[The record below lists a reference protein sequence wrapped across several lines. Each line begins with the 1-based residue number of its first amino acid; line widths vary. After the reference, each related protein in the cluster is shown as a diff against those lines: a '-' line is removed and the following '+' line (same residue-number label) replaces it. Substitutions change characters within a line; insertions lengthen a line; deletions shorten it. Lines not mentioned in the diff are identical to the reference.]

1 MGKAELKKDIVS
13 WHFAYIKVMVGWL
26 HIHTRLP
33 FSFPVNCSLKMFPS
47 SFILVFTIFF
57 FFFFFLIK
65 LNAADEDHIAVVF
78 RENHCHPPSPCKKL
92 GKLENIKYPFWRVDD
107 NSSTVCGYPGFGID
121 CSNPHPEF
129 PLLYLSDDAFLVKD
143 INYDDYSVTLADADA
158 FKKDCPRAR
167 HNFTLT
173 QKSPWLYYG
182 HKDLNLIFYF
192 NCTQNPLPGG
202 DAAYP
207 PIHCLKSDRKASYLY
222 VGAFN
227 PYSWDWWR
235 ICEAR
240 VETTV
245 METVGVVEND
255 IKWLVMNIGGAMSN
269 GFNLNWQPLDDC
281 SHCNPQGWC
290 EQGKHNFGNFLCFCK
305 NETVIIVPDC
315 PSKAI
320 GGAALCFVA
329 FCIIKLFRYAYR
341 RRQKRYSSGNELDL
355 QGSFNHRGCIGGIFK
370 QALQERKEYGNLEVF
385 MEQYGSLAPVVY
397 SYSDIKKMTNS
408 FKHKLGQGGYGEVY
422 KGNLH
427 NGLHVAVKVLNS
439 TKGNGEEFINEV
451 VSICRTSHV
460 NVVNLLGFCSHGTK
474 RALVYEFMAN
484 GSLEKYIH
492 ENSTHLGWDKLYEIA
507 LGIAKGLEYLH
518 KGCNTRIVHFDIK
531 PHNILLDQDFCPKI
545 SDFGLAKL
553 CANNKE
559 SIISMCGARGTI
571 GYIAPE
577 VVSRNFGSVSHKSDV
592 YSYGMMVLEMVGG
605 RKNVNDKVSHS
616 SEIYFPH
623 WAYQRLLLN
632 ENLKLQGFRADEE
645 EEIAKKMILIGF
657 WCIQT
662 DPSDRP
668 SMNKVI
674 EMLVGSLEKLE
685 MPPKPFLYSHS
696 EDISQAISPIVPS
709 PSFLSSSC
717 TISMNID

>member
-315 PSKAI
+315 PSKVSC
-320 GGAALCFVA
+320 LCLLTN
-329 FCIIKLFRYAYR
+329 IKGKWVTR
-341 RRQKRYSSGNELDL
+341 R
-355 QGSFNHRGCIGGIFK
+355 
-370 QALQERKEYGNLEVF
+370 NL
-385 MEQYGSLAPVVY
+385 
-397 SYSDIKKMTNS
+397 
-408 FKHKLGQGGYGEVY
+408 
-422 KGNLH
+422 
-427 NGLHVAVKVLNS
+427 
-439 TKGNGEEFINEV
+439 
-451 VSICRTSHV
+451 
-460 NVVNLLGFCSHGTK
+460 
-474 RALVYEFMAN
+474 
-484 GSLEKYIH
+484 
-492 ENSTHLGWDKLYEIA
+492 
-507 LGIAKGLEYLH
+507 
-518 KGCNTRIVHFDIK
+518 
-531 PHNILLDQDFCPKI
+531 
-545 SDFGLAKL
+545 
-553 CANNKE
+553 
-559 SIISMCGARGTI
+559 
-571 GYIAPE
+571 
-577 VVSRNFGSVSHKSDV
+577 
-592 YSYGMMVLEMVGG
+592 
-605 RKNVNDKVSHS
+605 
-616 SEIYFPH
+616 
-623 WAYQRLLLN
+623 
-632 ENLKLQGFRADEE
+632 
-645 EEIAKKMILIGF
+645 
-657 WCIQT
+657 
-662 DPSDRP
+662 
-668 SMNKVI
+668 
-674 EMLVGSLEKLE
+674 
-685 MPPKPFLYSHS
+685 
-696 EDISQAISPIVPS
+696 
-709 PSFLSSSC
+709 
-717 TISMNID
+717 